1 MPALEHGRRVEDR
14 MVSEMTT
21 ETLKELIK
29 NVKIVDPRPYT
40 PLFTSAAY
48 DAWKRE
54 YWGRTYPETETT
66 DEFEFNGWE
75 PIKKIDFNKS
85 AVFTVTSDKPINM
98 EMLGFETNQTAISL
112 SSEDIEEVSESLFD
126 GV

>member
-1 MPALEHGRRVEDR
+1 
-14 MVSEMTT
+14 MTT

-29 NVKIVDPRPYT
+29 NVKIANQIPYI

-48 DAWKRE
+48 DAFRRE
-54 YWGRTYPETETT
+54 YLGYAYSEAETT
-66 DEFEFNGWE
+66 WE

-85 AVFTVTSDKPINM
+85 AVFTATSDKPINM

-112 SSEDIEEVSESLFD
+112 GAEELKNVENELFD
-126 GV
+126 GL